1 MSRKTVSAIF
11 LAGLW
16 IAASEFVRN
25 EVLLKSFWTEHY
37 QSLGMTFP
45 SEPKNGFFWFVWS
58 LALSGFIYMLS
69 RKFAT
74 KDTILIVW
82 FSGFFMMWLVVGNMA
97 VLPIKI
103 LPFAIPLSLFEVCLA
118 DKIIRKIIKK

>member
-1 MSRKTVSAIF
+1 MSRRAVLAIF

-16 IAASEFVRN
+16 ITASEFFRN
-25 EVLLKSFWTEHY
+25 EVLLKSYWTEHY
-37 QSLGMTFP
+37 QSLGIMFP
-45 SEPKNGFFWFVWS
+45 SEPKNGFVWFVWS
-58 LALSGFIYMLS
+58 LALSGFIYMQS

-74 KDTILIVW
+74 KDTVLLVW

-103 LPFAIPLSLFEVCLA
+103 LLFAIPLSLFEVYLA